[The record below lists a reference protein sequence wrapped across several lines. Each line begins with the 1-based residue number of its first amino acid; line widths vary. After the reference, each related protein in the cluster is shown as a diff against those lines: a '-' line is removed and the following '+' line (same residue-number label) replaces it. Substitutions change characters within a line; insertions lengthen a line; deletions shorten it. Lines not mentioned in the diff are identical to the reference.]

1 MEREQRAT
9 DVVEALGVA
18 DLGLETLRR
27 AYTGGETTPRRLI
40 TRLLGACRDADP
52 TIWVRLLT
60 GREVEPYLARLDS
73 ASPEELP
80 LYGVPFAIKDNIDL
94 EGVPTTAACPAYAYT
109 PERSAFVVERLVA
122 AGAVPVG
129 KTNMDQF
136 ATGLVGVRSP
146 YGACRNSFDPDYIA
160 GGSSSGSALAVALG
174 LASFSLG
181 TDTAGSGR
189 VPAAFN
195 NLVGLKPSRGALSAS
210 GVVPACRS
218 LDCVSIFSL
227 SAGDARDVLRV
238 AAAPDDDDPYARG
251 ASWMGMG
258 ADAGASPDR
267 FRFGVPRPEQ
277 LEFFGNHGYAECFA
291 KSIALLE
298 GCGGEA
304 VEVDFAPFLEAARL
318 LYEGP
323 WVAERYAAVGEF
335 IEKLPQ
341 AVHPVTLEIIRGGAS
356 ATAADAFR
364 AMHRLQALKK
374 RADAVLGQV
383 DFLFTPT
390 TGTCYTLAEVNAE
403 PIACNSRLGYYT
415 NYVNLLDYCA
425 LAAPAAFAG
434 NLPFGVTLVG
444 PAFSEPLLLGI
455 GARLHTASRLS
466 MGTGKTPP
474 PPWKPMEPAAQATVP
489 AADSRIA
496 FAVCGAHLSG
506 LPLNPQLTGA
516 GGRLLEVAKTAPCYR
531 MYALAGSV
539 PPKPGLVRSGSG
551 AALPVEIWD
560 LPADA
565 FGRFV
570 AAIPHP
576 LGMGKLE
583 LEDGR
588 WVEGFIAEP
597 CVAESGADI
606 TRFGGWRVFLESGGK
621 P

>member
-9 DVVEALGVA
+9 DVAEALGVA

-27 AYTGGETTPRRLI
+27 AYTGGETTPRRLMV
-40 TRLLGACRDADP
+40 RLLGACGDADP
-52 TIWVRLLT
+52 TVWVRMLT
-60 GREVEPYLARLDS
+60 EREIEPYLARLDS
-73 ASPEELP
+73 ASPEDLP

-94 EGVPTTAACPAYAYT
+94 AGIPTTAACPAYAYT

-174 LASFSLG
+174 LASFALG

-218 LDCVSIFSL
+218 LDCVSVFTL

-238 AAAPDDDDPYARG
+238 AAGPDDGDPYSREAPWLG
-251 ASWMGMG
+251 DGP
-258 ADAGASPDR
+258 DAEAAPER

-277 LEFFGNHGYAECFA
+277 LEFFGNRDYAECFA
-291 KSIALLE
+291 QSIGLLE

-304 VEVDFAPFLEAARL
+304 VEVDFEPFLEAARL

-323 WVAERYAAVGEF
+323 WVAERYAAVGAF

-374 RADAVLGQV
+374 SADAVLGQV
-383 DFLFTPT
+383 DFLLTPT
-390 TGTCYTLAEVNAE
+390 AGTCYMLAEVSAE

-434 NLPFGVTLVG
+434 KIPFGVTLVG
-444 PAFSEPLLLGI
+444 PVFSEP
-455 GARLHTASRLS
+455 
-466 MGTGKTPP
+466 
-474 PPWKPMEPAAQATVP
+474 
-489 AADSRIA
+489 
-496 FAVCGAHLSG
+496 
-506 LPLNPQLTGA
+506 
-516 GGRLLEVAKTAPCYR
+516 
-531 MYALAGSV
+531 
-539 PPKPGLVRSGSG
+539 
-551 AALPVEIWD
+551 
-560 LPADA
+560 
-565 FGRFV
+565 
-570 AAIPHP
+570 
-576 LGMGKLE
+576 
-583 LEDGR
+583 
-588 WVEGFIAEP
+588 
-597 CVAESGADI
+597 
-606 TRFGGWRVFLESGGK
+606 
-621 P
+621 